1 MDFQAGSA
9 VVDMVAI
16 DTERAVR
23 EDLGNL
29 ASRWHSMEQTV
40 GGGGMFAT
48 RTFYL
53 IRCLSG
59 LHCLRLYSDFES

>member
-40 GGGGMFAT
+40 GGNVCDADILSDKVFVWFA
-48 RTFYL
+48 L
-53 IRCLSG
+53 PEALQ
-59 LHCLRLYSDFES
+59 